1 MYTQTGINK
10 LCQRAHVHLLKHK
23 YKRVHDNAYV
33 NADVGRTRLYDVPVL
48 NVPIPNNE
56 TYRKGIIYR
65 ASTAWNSLPADK
77 RKIAMFDSFKSMLK
91 KKLQE
96 NII

>member
-10 LCQRAHVHLLKHK
+10 LCQPAHVHLLKFM
-23 YKRVHDNAYV
+23 YKRVQDKADV

-48 NVPIPNNE
+48 NVPFQNNE
-56 TYRKGIIYR
+56 TYRKSIIYR

-77 RKIAMFDSFKSMLK
+77 RNTAMFDSFKSMLK